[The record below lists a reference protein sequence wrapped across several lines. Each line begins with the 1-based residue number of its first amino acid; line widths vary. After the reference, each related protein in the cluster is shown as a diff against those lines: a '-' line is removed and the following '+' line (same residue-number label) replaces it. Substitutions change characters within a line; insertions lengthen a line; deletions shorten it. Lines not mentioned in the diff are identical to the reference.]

1 MLFVPFFC
9 FTFVKTIK
17 NGQKCRFFNTYNRMK
32 DRIRQIMESQHMT
45 QTTFASFIGMA
56 PASLS
61 SIFNERTRPTL
72 NTVEAI
78 KSKIPAISLDWL
90 MFGKGPMYEDQ
101 KNVAEGV
108 PVTPMNESREP
119 LLDFSMSPTTPTSS
133 VQEARNPQGVHRTL
147 NNSVQTEVKYLDKP
161 KREIVEIRVFFDDG
175 TWESLVP
182 KK

>member
-1 MLFVPFFC
+1 
-9 FTFVKTIK
+9 
-17 NGQKCRFFNTYNRMK
+17 
-32 DRIRQIMESQHMT
+32 MESQHMT

-101 KNVAEGV
+101 KDGDEGMSV
-108 PVTPMNESREP
+108 SPMNDNREP
-119 LLDFSMSPTTPTSS
+119 LLDFTMSPTAST
-133 VQEARNPQGVHRTL
+133 VGAQEVKNTQSVHRTL
-147 NNSVQTEVKYLDKP
+147 NNSVQSEVKFIDKP

>member
-1 MLFVPFFC
+1 
-9 FTFVKTIK
+9 
-17 NGQKCRFFNTYNRMK
+17 
-32 DRIRQIMESQHMT
+32 MT

-101 KNVAEGV
+101 KDGTEG
-108 PVTPMNESREP
+108 
-119 LLDFSMSPTTPTSS
+119 
-133 VQEARNPQGVHRTL
+133 VQEAKNPQGVHRTL
-147 NNSVQTEVKYLDKP
+147 NNSVQNEVKYFDKP

>member
-1 MLFVPFFC
+1 
-9 FTFVKTIK
+9 
-17 NGQKCRFFNTYNRMK
+17 
-32 DRIRQIMESQHMT
+32 MESQHMT

-101 KNVAEGV
+101 KEGV
-108 PVTPMNESREP
+108 EGQASATPSETREP
-119 LLDFSMSPTTPTSS
+119 VLDFYPPSTSPN
-133 VQEARNPQGVHRTL
+133 VGFQEVRNPQGVHRTL

>member
-1 MLFVPFFC
+1 
-9 FTFVKTIK
+9 
-17 NGQKCRFFNTYNRMK
+17 MK

-45 QTTFASFIGMA
+45 QTTFANFIGMA

-78 KSKIPAISLDWL
+78 KSKLPSISLDWL

-101 KNVAEGV
+101 KEDAEAQHPAPSSMTG
-108 PVTPMNESREP
+108 EQ
-119 LLDFSMSPTTPTSS
+119 LLDFSASPATPSHGY
-133 VQEARNPQGVHRTL
+133 ADNRNFQGVNRTP
-147 NNSVQTEVKYLDKP
+147 NNYVKTDVNFFDKS

>member
-1 MLFVPFFC
+1 
-9 FTFVKTIK
+9 
-17 NGQKCRFFNTYNRMK
+17 MK

-101 KNVAEGV
+101 KEGV
-108 PVTPMNESREP
+108 EGQSSASSNESREQV
-119 LLDFSMSPTTPTSS
+119 LDFYNPSTAPTSG
-133 VQEARNPQGVHRTL
+133 VQEIKNPQGVYRTL
-147 NNSVQTEVKYLDKP
+147 NNPVQSEVKYFDKP

>member
-1 MLFVPFFC
+1 
-9 FTFVKTIK
+9 
-17 NGQKCRFFNTYNRMK
+17 MK

-72 NTVEAI
+72 NMVEAI

-101 KNVAEGV
+101 KEGSSDTPSAVA
-108 PVTPMNESREP
+108 PNDREQE
-119 LLDFSMSPTTPTSS
+119 LDFSTPPTVASTGY
-133 VQEARNPQGVHRTL
+133 QEGRNMQGVYRTP
-147 NNSVQTEVKYLDKP
+147 NNSMRPEVKYLDKP